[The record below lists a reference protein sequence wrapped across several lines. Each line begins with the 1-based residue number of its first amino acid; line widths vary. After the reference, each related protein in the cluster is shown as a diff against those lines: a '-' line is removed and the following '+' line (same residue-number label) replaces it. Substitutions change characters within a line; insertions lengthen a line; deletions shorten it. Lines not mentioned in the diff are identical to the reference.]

1 MARLPERDLE
11 TFWNRLKD
19 VYEYFKSRGISD
31 EIAAGILGNVARE
44 SSGFWDNIVNK
55 IKDKKGNIRYFYG
68 GVQNEQLTYDWVK
81 ANYGGYTKKHQI
93 QYLADG
99 LLGKL
104 PEVKSKRGNLLNTRF
119 TEFMNKAKNIKS
131 PSQIA
136 YLWESI
142 YELSGKSQLDERQQ
156 CAEYF
161 YKQMQKSKTK
171 QGKKTKSNKT
181 SELQFPNYD
190 IYQQFYPEQFTA
202 EQPNDQQY
210 EADNLKSEFDL
221 PLLATQF
228 RNGGKLIKKH
238 QYGGTLASRYI
249 QRYFD
254 PNNPLLTY
262 INFGDAQK
270 AGVQFTNDINNP
282 ESGWYFS
289 YDIAKDQ
296 QGKDENSREFRNN
309 IGGHIVNPATTYA
322 AIDKNGR
329 IINNKDFNVVV
340 NGESLIP
347 TNGYVFD
354 ETKGW
359 IPAQPSSNGQIIDQ
373 DMLDQAEQAA
383 RFLSDRG
390 FEHAWRMNP
399 EERISFARSVQESD
413 AAGEAAIFGSQIP
426 KAATSTYNWM
436 TGTNTG
442 RAFTS
447 SMLAGEAIDA
457 GSRVI
462 TGQSYGDYMASQYG
476 GSPFLWGLTN
486 PGYLAGEGLVAP
498 VKETLEPVVKEAAKS
513 ITSKVIEAGKK
524 MFGSEVQPQV
534 ALEETVIPKSS
545 LQDRLNGVLHFAKVK
560 KDTKVYTPE
569 QEADI
574 LDKLNQMGF
583 NFDSSNP
590 IRILGHFP
598 LSNSFSEAM
607 LNMQKYRLFN
617 YYEPLLSWNVTKEG
631 DKLIDF
637 TLPKQTYFKLNNNG
651 DITIESTRSASQYV
665 DDLLHWPQYF
675 AYYPKLEGN
684 TKGFMLKDG
693 LENTKSSFITSAVEG
708 IGPVPRTI
716 STGHH
721 ETFGHGMNKVAQAV
735 IGKDTGT
742 TYRLWLKDMLES
754 LNPELLKTLK
764 LFTSPNMNEDELQSI
779 FSQLQARILDRL
791 ADSSE
796 MSIDDLLKLT
806 RENPELV
813 QKQLDNIINNA
824 SDAELAKWFDY
835 LGSAYGTFM
844 RQLLPGEQGLAYAI
858 QNPEISRNIIY
869 DLMEDRLRRKG
880 VSYSMDEANAFRDK
894 VKEALKKGFS
904 VTPIIPLLE
913 SLHNQQNNQTY

>member
-1 MARLPERDLE
+1 MAKRDIS
-11 TFWNRLKD
+11 TDPVNLKAMWRKAQIVYNELKSSGLSD
-19 VYEYFKSRGISD
+19 VA
-31 EIAAGILGNVARE
+31 IAAILGNIAQE
-44 SSGFWDNIVNK
+44 SAFDPNAGTGKYSGYIQNQKEIVNW
-55 IKDKKGNIRYFYG
+55 IKKNF
-68 GVQNEQLTYDWVK
+68 
-81 ANYGGYTKKHQI
+81 GGYAHSHQI
-93 QYLADG
+93 KYLLAG
-99 LLGKL
+99 LTNKL
-104 PEVKSKRGNLLNTRF
+104 PETTSLWGKELNKRFNDF
-119 TEFMNKAKNIKS
+119 IKGLTNAITVE
-131 PSQIA
+131 QA
-136 YLWESI
+136 TKLWESS
-142 YELSGKSQLDERQQ
+142 YEKSGGQQLQKRINY
-156 CAEYF
+156 ANYF
-161 YKQMQKSKTK
+161 YKQIQNNKNKKKSSKLTEETNQTLNNQYNFQFPEYISQNEEPQKSIEEVKT
-171 QGKKTKSNKT
+171 
-181 SELQFPNYD
+181 D
-190 IYQQFYPEQFTA
+190 
-202 EQPNDQQY
+202 
-210 EADNLKSEFDL
+210 FDL

-228 RNGGKLIKKH
+228 RNGGKLIKRH

-254 PNNPLLTY
+254 PNNPLITY
-262 INFGDAQK
+262 VNFGDAQK
-270 AGVQFTNDINNP
+270 AGIQFTNDINDP
-282 ESGWYFS
+282 ASGAYFS
-289 YDIAKDQ
+289 YEIQNDQ
-296 QGKDENSREFRNN
+296 QGKDESNRQITNN
-309 IGGHIVNPATTYA
+309 IQGHKINPTTTYA
-322 AIDKNGR
+322 AIDQYGR

-354 ETKGW
+354 ETRGW
-359 IPAQPSSNGQIIDQ
+359 IPGQPSSNGQIINQ

-399 EERISFARSVQESD
+399 EERIQFARSVQESD
-413 AAGEAAIFGSQIP
+413 AAGEATIFGSQIP
-426 KAATSTYNWM
+426 RAAASAYNWM
-436 TGTNTG
+436 TGTNAG

-457 GSRVI
+457 GSRAI

-498 VKETLEPVVKEAAKS
+498 LKETLEPVVKEAAES
-513 ITSKVIEAGKK
+513 ITRKVIEAGKK
-524 MFGSEVQPQV
+524 IFSSEGQPQF
-534 ALEETVIPKSS
+534 AAEEVSMPASS
-545 LQDRLNGVLHFAKVK
+545 LQDRLNGVINFSKTR
-560 KDTKVYTPE
+560 KDTKIYTPE
-569 QEADI
+569 QEAEV
-574 LDKLNQMGF
+574 LDKLKQMGF
-583 NFDSSNP
+583 TFDQSNP
-590 IRILGHFP
+590 IRIFGHFP
-598 LSNSFSEAM
+598 LSNSFSKAM

-617 YYEPLLSWNVTKEG
+617 YYEPIFPWDVTKEG

-637 TLPKQTYFKLNNNG
+637 KLPKQTYFKLNNNG

-675 AYYPKLEGN
+675 VYYPKLEGN

-693 LENTKSSFITSAVEG
+693 LENTKSSFITSVVEG
-708 IGPVPRTI
+708 IAPVPRTI

-721 ETFGHGMNKVAQAV
+721 ETFGHGMNKLAQAV

-742 TYRLWLKDMLES
+742 TYRLWLKDMLTS

-764 LFTSPNMNEDELQSI
+764 MFTSSNMNEDELQSI
-779 FSQLQARILDRL
+779 FSQLQGRILDKL

-813 QKQLDNIINNA
+813 QKQLDNIIDNV

-835 LGSAYGTFM
+835 LGSSYGTFM